1 MLCVVYKGNRKID
14 TYLYVKTKDDFSD
27 VPESL
32 LKMLGELEFIMHL
45 DLASRD
51 KLGYANITEVCSFLE
66 EQGFFLQLP
75 PGEGYPDL

>member
-1 MLCVVYKGNRKID
+1 MQCVIYKGRRKPD
-14 TYLYVKTKDDFSD
+14 CYLYVRKKDEFDQ

-32 LKMLGELEFIMHL
+32 LEMLGELEFIMDL

-51 KLGYANITEVCSFLE
+51 KLAYVDISEVIRLVS
-66 EQGFFLQLP
+66 EQGFFLQMP